1 MWETSNTPTVSRTGY
16 TGEDGFELY
25 CRAGDLETLWH
36 ALVGAG
42 RAEPCGL
49 GARDTLRLEAGYPLY
64 GNDIDDTVTPYE
76 AGLGWIV
83 KPTCRSSLSNQAPDS
98 TSTCGANAPRRKWR
112 GCRSWRGERKN
123 RAVEGGQRRARAVK
137 RMRIGIL
144 TISDLGA
151 VGQRADTSGDA
162 ILTWATE
169 RGYEVAVRSVVPD
182 ESDRIAGKLARWA
195 DSGEVDVIL
204 TTGGTG
210 LTSRD
215 VTPEATQAV
224 LERAAPGIAE
234 ALRATAAPGF
244 PRAWLSRGVA
254 GTRGKTLIVNLP
266 GSTGG
271 VTDGLAVLEGFLDH
285 AVDLLSCEKVTH

>member
-1 MWETSNTPTVSRTGY
+1 
-16 TGEDGFELY
+16 
-25 CRAGDLETLWH
+25 
-36 ALVGAG
+36 
-42 RAEPCGL
+42 
-49 GARDTLRLEAGYPLY
+49 
-64 GNDIDDTVTPYE
+64 
-76 AGLGWIV
+76 
-83 KPTCRSSLSNQAPDS
+83 
-98 TSTCGANAPRRKWR
+98 
-112 GCRSWRGERKN
+112 
-123 RAVEGGQRRARAVK
+123 
-137 RMRIGIL
+137 MRIGIL

-182 ESDRIAGKLARWA
+182 ESDRIVGKLARWA

-285 AVDLLSCEKVTH
+285 AVDLLSGEKVTH